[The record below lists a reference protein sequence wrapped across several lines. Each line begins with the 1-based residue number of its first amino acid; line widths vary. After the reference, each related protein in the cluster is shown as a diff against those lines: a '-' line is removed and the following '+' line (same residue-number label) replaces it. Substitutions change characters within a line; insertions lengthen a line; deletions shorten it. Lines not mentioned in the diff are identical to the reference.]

1 MTNDP
6 VPLEEL
12 MEVQDELATLLL
24 EELTEKQKAFLMSFQ
39 QADPQW
45 DLIPIPHLKELPG
58 VRWKLI
64 NIEKMD
70 KQKHQEMGEKL
81 EGVLTRDN

>member
-1 MTNDP
+1 MIERYRNQ
-6 VPLEEL
+6 VR
-12 MEVQDELATLLL
+12 QLLR
-24 EELTEKQKAFLMSFQ
+24 
-39 QADPQW
+39 
-45 DLIPIPHLKELPG
+45 ELPG